1 MPKLIIDENLCIRCH
16 TCADGCVLGII
27 ERSTDS
33 TFPHHLAEMEELCL
47 KCGHCEAFCP
57 RGALVL
63 DFLRE
68 EKIPPRPLDGK
79 LTPDQLVPY
88 LKKRRSVRQFTPDA
102 LPRGIVAGLLDAARY
117 AASGGNQQPVQW
129 LVVSGAAEVHKLAGL
144 TIDWM
149 RTLPGTDHPLAP
161 YISFIVAKW
170 DAGEDPICYR
180 APHLLFAH
188 VPHFDTADGA
198 TEAVIAMT
206 HVDLAAPAFGVGA
219 CWAGFVKMAVD
230 AYAPLQAALALPED
244 RRIGCA
250 MILGFPLHPVVCIPR
265 RNPASITWR

>member
-1 MPKLIIDENLCIRCH
+1 MPKLLIDENRCIRCD

-27 ERSTDS
+27 ERTTDA
-33 TFPHHLAEMEELCL
+33 TFPHISEGMEDLCL
-47 KCGHCEAFCP
+47 KCGHCEATCP

-68 EKIPPRPLDGK
+68 QKLPPRPQDGGI
-79 LTPDQLVPY
+79 TPENLVPY
-88 LKKRRSVRQFTPDA
+88 LKMRRSVRQFAPGRV
-102 LPRGIVAGLLDAARY
+102 PRDTITGLLDVARY

-129 LVVSGAAEVHKLAGL
+129 LVVSGDAEVRRIAEL

-161 YISFIVAKW
+161 YISFVIAKW
-170 DAGEDPICYR
+170 DAGVDPICYR

-188 VPHFDTADGA
+188 VPHFETSDGA

-206 HVDLAAPAFGVGA
+206 HVDVAAPAFGVGT

-244 RRIGCA
+244 RRVGCA
-250 MILGFPLHPVVCIPR
+250 MLLGLPKHAAVCIPR
-265 RNPASITWR
+265 RNPAGITWR